1 MNSFFEFEIF
11 DVNDSIAGV
20 LLFSLDILY
29 DAGKVC
35 HKDNERERDTGECGK
50 GEREGRRD
58 GGTEGRRDGRTDG
71 QTDGRGGSEI
81 ARRGIEVGQTHQE
94 SHNKTD
100 YAQCNW
106 NSHCNFQLL
115 HFVGILNLAH

>member
-58 GGTEGRRDGRTDG
+58 GGTEGRREGRTDG
-71 QTDGRGGSEI
+71 RSGRERDSEE
-81 ARRGIEVGQTHQE
+81 R
-94 SHNKTD
+94 D
-100 YAQCNW
+100 
-106 NSHCNFQLL
+106 
-115 HFVGILNLAH
+115 